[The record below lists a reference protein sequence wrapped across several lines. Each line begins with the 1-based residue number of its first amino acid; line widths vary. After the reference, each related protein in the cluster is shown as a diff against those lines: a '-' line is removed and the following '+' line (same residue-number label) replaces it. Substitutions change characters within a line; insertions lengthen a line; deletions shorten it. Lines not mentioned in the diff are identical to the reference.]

1 MSIKDQINRIK
12 SNVEEVY
19 DVLEEEQQ
27 SVTDTSSDYMA
38 ENMRDLYSNLKL
50 QVLPDTVTI
59 NVDLDEYE
67 IIDVTRIST
76 AKIKDITVTTDGVYN
91 TPEGYAGLG
100 TVTVKHVAQGYLN
113 DIRAALVELGF
124 TPPADDSK
132 IADYLRTSL
141 NDILA
146 QLEEINGEQIN

>member
-1 MSIKDQINRIK
+1 MSIKDQISRIK

-27 SVTDTSSDYMA
+27 SVADTSSDYMA

-50 QVLPDTVTI
+50 QVLPDTVTV

-67 IIDVTRIST
+67 IIDVN
-76 AKIKDITVTTDGVYN
+76 VN
-91 TPEGYAGLG
+91 
-100 TVTVKHVAQGYLN
+100 HVAQGYLN

-124 TPPADDSK
+124 TPPSDDSK

-141 NDILA
+141 ANK
-146 QLEEINGEQIN
+146 